1 MQPLFMLNYCKFA
14 VIFITMDELLQK
26 PQLISS
32 INYAN
37 WGIGLTL
44 LVIFTLI
51 FQYLFR
57 NFALVAS
64 NRRLF
69 ASHFLYYSISI
80 FLIITTIKSSLALS
94 LGLVGALSI
103 IRFRTAIKEPEQIIF
118 LLGLTAISIALA
130 AEQFLLSSF
139 SVILFAIISII
150 RNRRYAKHDL
160 LTQDFLIVHFKYAN
174 STQSL
179 IQSLLAISG
188 IAQLTNYENQAG
200 NYRILF
206 QLENAEISV
215 IQAVESLL
223 QENQITDATVKI
235 SQSFA

>member
-1 MQPLFMLNYCKFA
+1 M
-14 VIFITMDELLQK
+14 TMDELLQK

-37 WGIGLTL
+37 WGIGLSL
-44 LVIFTLI
+44 LILFTLV

-69 ASHFLYYSISI
+69 SSHFLYYSLSI

-130 AEQFLLSSF
+130 AEQFLLSLF
-139 SVILFAIISII
+139 SVVIFSII
-150 RNRRYAKHDL
+150 AIVRHKKYIKQDFLA
-160 LTQDFLIVHFKYAN
+160 QDFLIIHFHQEKD
-174 STQSL
+174 SHELVSS
-179 IQSLLAISG
+179 ILALTGVS
-188 IAQLTNYENQAG
+188 QLTHYENQSS
-200 NYRILF
+200 NYRLMF
-206 QLENAEISV
+206 LLENAAIST
-215 IQAVESLL
+215 IAEVESLL
-223 QENQITDATVKI
+223 KTQGITGATVKV

>member
-1 MQPLFMLNYCKFA
+1 MNDFLKQ
-14 VIFITMDELLQK
+14 T
-26 PQLISS
+26 QLISS

-37 WGIGLTL
+37 WGIGLAL
-44 LVIFTLI
+44 LIIFTLI
-51 FQYLFR
+51 FQFLFR

-130 AEQFLLSSF
+130 AEQFLLSTF
-139 SVILFAIISII
+139 SVILFTVISII
-150 RNRRYAKHDL
+150 RSRRYAKSDL
-160 LTQDFLIVHFKYAN
+160 LTQDFLILNFNFPNDSQILLKA
-174 STQSL
+174 
-179 IQSLLAISG
+179 LLATSG
-188 IAQLTNYENQAG
+188 ISNMTNYENQAG
-200 NYRILF
+200 NYRLLF

-215 IQAVESLL
+215 IASVEALL
-223 QENQITDATVKI
+223 KEHHITDATVKI

>member
-1 MQPLFMLNYCKFA
+1 MNELF
-14 VIFITMDELLQK
+14 QQ
-26 PQLISS
+26 PQLISG

-44 LVIFTLI
+44 LIIFTVIFQFI
-51 FQYLFR
+51 FR

-130 AEQFLLSSF
+130 AEQFLLSTF
-139 SVILFAIISII
+139 SVILFTVISII
-150 RNRRYAKHDL
+150 RNRRYAKNDFL
-160 LTQDFLIVHFKYAN
+160 NQDFLVIHFQYPNA
-174 STQSL
+174 TDTL
-179 IQSLLAISG
+179 IQSLLGISG
-188 IAQLTNYENQAG
+188 IAQLANYENQAG
-200 NYRILF
+200 SYRMLF

-215 IQAVESLL
+215 IHAVESMLK
-223 QENQITDATVKI
+223 QHEISDATVKI